1 MIPKATRLALFG
13 LLPLLVALSQ
23 PRPAAAG
30 FDNTIMELKQD
41 FGDFVDNLLS
51 PLTGSAR
58 AAVTPP
64 TPIELFHSMEKQRG
78 SDFWRDLSDAG
89 YQLVSIDTAVALIP
103 DVKLTFQLVRELSD
117 ADRRYVEREL
127 AIESRRRQGVIPAM
141 QRQII
146 RTLLAVGE
154 SGNMRVGKLVIG
166 VLPLPSAEFAVE
178 PNDIPLSEEHDALMR
193 AIEKSRAKQSGS
205 TGHEHDTSAKPA
217 AAGKPTD

>member
-1 MIPKATRLALFG
+1 MIGRTRSFALLG
-13 LLPLLVALSQ
+13 LLSLMLLVTH
-23 PRPAAAG
+23 PRSAAADFHQG
-30 FDNTIMELKQD
+30 IVELQQQ
-41 FGDFVDNLLS
+41 FWDFVDSLFARV
-51 PLTGSAR
+51 TGSAQ

-64 TPIELFHSMEKQRG
+64 TPVALFHAMEKKRG
-78 SDFWRDLSDAG
+78 ADFWKDLSDAG

-127 AIESRRRQGVIPAM
+127 AVQAMRKPGVIPAM

-154 SGNMRVGKLVIG
+154 TGNMRVGKLVIG

-178 PNDIPLSEEHDALMR
+178 PNNIPLGEEHDALMR
-193 AIEKSRAKQSGS
+193 AIEKSRAKADTT
-205 TGHEHDTSAKPA
+205 TGHEHGTPAKPS
-217 AAGKPTD
+217 D

>member
-1 MIPKATRLALFG
+1 MIGTARRLALV
-13 LLPLLVALSQ
+13 LLLSASLLVLHP
-23 PRPAAAG
+23 PRAAAD
-30 FDNTIMELKQD
+30 FHQDILELQD
-41 FGDFVDNLLS
+41 EFTDFLNSLFS
-51 PLTGSAR
+51 QMTGSAQ

-64 TPIELFHSMEKQRG
+64 TPIALFHAMQKKRG
-78 SDFWRDLSDAG
+78 ALFWQDLSDAG

-127 AIESRRRQGVIPAM
+127 NVQAMRNPGLIPGM

-154 SGNMRVGKLVIG
+154 TGNMRVGKLTIG

-193 AIEKSRAKQSGS
+193 AIEKSRAKTQGAAHD
-205 TGHEHDTSAKPA
+205 HEAPAKPSE
-217 AAGKPTD
+217 

>member
-1 MIPKATRLALFG
+1 MIGTARRLALFC
-13 LLPLLVALSQ
+13 LLSLSFAVLQ
-23 PRPAAAG
+23 PRGAAASFHG
-30 FDNTIMELKQD
+30 DIQELQQNFDE
-41 FGDFVDNLLS
+41 FVSSLFS
-51 PLTGSAR
+51 RMTGSAE

-64 TPIELFHSMEKQRG
+64 TPIALFHAMEQNRG
-78 SDFWRDLSDAG
+78 ADFWKDLSDAG

-127 AIESRRRQGVIPAM
+127 AVQAIRQGGVIPAM

-154 SGNMRVGKLVIG
+154 TGNMRVGKLVIG

-178 PNDIPLSEEHDALMR
+178 PNDIPLSEEHDALKR
-193 AIEKSRAKQSGS
+193 EIERTRAK
-205 TGHEHDTSAKPA
+205 TGAAMGHGHDAPAKPA
-217 AAGKPTD
+217 ASD